1 MRTRTVVAAAGAFV
15 TLALTPVAW
24 ASRGSGGASVA
35 ATPDGAELFVAKGCS
50 SCHLGPDTRPR
61 FESAPSLFAAPQWAG
76 SRREGMTAE
85 EYVKES
91 IRTPSVFISPA
102 AESGGPAGPMMPTLT
117 LTDDEIEA
125 LADYVL
131 QR

>member
-1 MRTRTVVAAAGAFV
+1 MLQLSSRPGHAAKV
-15 TLALTPVAW
+15 E
-24 ASRGSGGASVA
+24 SG
-35 ATPDGAELFVAKGCS
+35 
-50 SCHLGPDTRPR
+50 
-61 FESAPSLFAAPQWAG
+61 PSLFAAPQWAG

-85 EYVKES
+85 EYMKES

-102 AESGGPAGPMMPTLT
+102 AESGGPAGPTMPTLT